1 MQPGRY
7 AVECDLGL
15 DRFDDLAD
23 GVAMARSVH
32 REVRR
37 LRGAHSAIRS
47 TRIRRRARTVVEIS
61 VTLTAE
67 STTEAFDLGASA
79 IRSAI
84 HAAGGNTAG
93 WEGLRPRVAGTPTR
107 RRRRRRGSTLREPV
121 VFEFPSWAEIS
132 RDAQRRSAAAPV
144 LPPLQGLSA
153 PAVVD
158 LRR

>member
-93 WEGLRPRVAGTPTR
+93 WEGL
-107 RRRRRRGSTLREPV
+107 
-121 VFEFPSWAEIS
+121 
-132 RDAQRRSAAAPV
+132 
-144 LPPLQGLSA
+144 
-153 PAVVD
+153 
-158 LRR
+158 